1 MSTDTPPDAIA
12 AVNAILSEVIDLV
25 MDVKQAEWKV
35 PRTHEIYGELDGL
48 IKDLKSWAVLLMAE
62 DEQLG
67 ASPLESIPSAAG
79 RTAPKLWS
87 GNPTDDEVRRTLLDY
102 LDRLSLH
109 LAATQGQEVEKSA
122 RDLLRSIR
130 EELMARIRALTDL

>member
-1 MSTDTPPDAIA
+1 
-12 AVNAILSEVIDLV
+12 VNAILSEVIDLV

-35 PRTHEIYGELDGL
+35 PRTHEIYGEIDGL
-48 IKDLKSWAVLLMAE
+48 FKDLKSWANLLMAE

-67 ASPLESIPSAAG
+67 SSPLESVTSAAG

-109 LAATQGQEVEKSA
+109 LAGTQGDQVEQSA
-122 RDLLRSIR
+122 RELLGNIR
-130 EELMARIRALTDL
+130 EEVIAHIRAFTDL

>member
-1 MSTDTPPDAIA
+1 
-12 AVNAILSEVIDLV
+12 LSEVIDLV
-25 MDVKQAEWKV
+25 LDVKQAEWKV

-48 IKDLKSWAVLLMAE
+48 FNDLKDWANLLMAE

-67 ASPLESIPSAAG
+67 SSPLGSIPSVAG

-87 GNPTDDEVRRTLLDY
+87 GDPTDEEVRHTLLDY

-109 LAATQGQEVEKSA
+109 LAATQGEQVDERA
-122 RDLLRSIR
+122 RNLLGKIR
-130 EELMARIRALTDL
+130 EELMGHIRALTGTAS